1 MLNDKHTQKAGNNA
15 TQVQADIVQIGI
27 DEKRVREILKEEK
40 QIALKEMSIIAENVA
55 QGRLDNYTDVLVPK
69 LVKAELLDQF
79 SDPKIQMLFRQS
91 EKTAVCTDRNK
102 DYELLSELLIHRI
115 KRDRNYT
122 TGAAIEKA
130 IDEVDNLSDD
140 ALLGLT
146 IIFAINTYF
155 PVSGDVYQGLQTLN
169 NLYGKIMKSKF
180 VNIDG
185 KSWLENLEIINAIKI
200 TPFSRNKRL
209 EDYYFEAFDGY
220 SCLGIKKDS
229 DNYNKAIEILR
240 NNQLPLNV
248 LSENVLDNNY
258 VRVNNL
264 QKKEFKDMYLISI
277 QNGIQLKMS
286 LNEHQKQALSKITD
300 LYENNNSV
308 REKYIDLLKSYEYI
322 NALIT
327 WWDNNMLDT
336 AFNITPIGKV
346 IAHTNA
352 KSIDSTLPDLD

>member
-1 MLNDKHTQKAGNNA
+1 MSNDKYTQKAGDNS
-15 TQVQADIVQIGI
+15 TQIQSNLVKIGI

-55 QGRLDNYTDVLVPK
+55 QGRLDNYTNVLVPK
-69 LVKAELLDQF
+69 LVKAELLDKF

-102 DYELLSELLIHRI
+102 DYELLSELLIYRI
-115 KRDRNYT
+115 KRDGNYT
-122 TGAAIEKA
+122 IGAAIKKA

-146 IIFAINTYF
+146 IIFAIDSYV
-155 PVSGDVYQGLQTLN
+155 PVSGDVHEGLQTLN

-185 KSWLENLEIINAIKI
+185 KSWLENLEIINAIRI
-200 TPFSRNKRL
+200 NPILQNKRL
-209 EDYYFEAFDGY
+209 EDIYLEAFDGY
-220 SCLGIKKDS
+220 FSLGIKKDS
-229 DNYNKAIEILR
+229 DNYNKAIEILQ
-240 NNQLPLNV
+240 NNQLPLYV
-248 LSENVLDNNY
+248 LSENILD
-258 VRVNNL
+258 
-264 QKKEFKDMYLISI
+264 
-277 QNGIQLKMS
+277 
-286 LNEHQKQALSKITD
+286 
-300 LYENNNSV
+300 NNSV

-322 NALIT
+322 NALIL
-327 WWDNNMLDT
+327 WWDNNIIDT
-336 AFNITPIGKV
+336 SFNITSIGKV